1 MGEPLSSPPA
11 VSRQART
18 AERRRMLALTASR
31 LISERGF
38 DSLSVNDLA
47 VEMGMSVGG
56 LYRYIKTKSDLL
68 VMACEDIYG
77 DLRER
82 IVEVVTGAE
91 SIPEKLRVAMQVY
104 LDACEKNHDLILLM
118 YREYRHL
125 PTEARRRYQA
135 REDGVAGVFTDLL
148 RVGMRQGLLRP
159 ANAEVLSRDIIML
172 GHLPALKGW
181 SLRVYADREQL
192 AHEQIDLIL
201 GRLVPEAVAD
211 LEVR

>member
-1 MGEPLSSPPA
+1 MESQTTVPA

-18 AERRRMLALTASR
+18 AERRRTLALAASR

-38 DSLSVNDLA
+38 DSLSVNELA
-47 VEMGMSVGG
+47 SEVGMSVGG

-91 SIPEKLRVAMQVY
+91 PIPEKLRRAMRVY

-125 PTEARRRYQA
+125 PSDARRRYQA
-135 REDGVAGVFTDLL
+135 REDAVAGVFSDLL
-148 RVGMRQGLLRP
+148 RAGMRQGLLRP
-159 ANAEVLSRDIIML
+159 ANAEVISRDIIML

-181 SLRVYADREQL
+181 SLRMHADREQL
-192 AHEQIDLIL
+192 AREQIDLIL
-201 GRLVPEAVAD
+201 GRLAPQAVAD
-211 LEVR
+211 AEAP

>member
-1 MGEPLSSPPA
+1 MVEPESPQPT

-18 AERRRMLALTASR
+18 AERRRVLALTASR

-47 VEMGMSVGG
+47 AESGMSVGG

-82 IVEVVTGAE
+82 IVEVITGAE
-91 SIPEKLRVAMQVY
+91 AIPEKLRAAMRVY

-135 REDGVAGVFTDLL
+135 REDAIAGVFTDLL
-148 RVGMRQGLLRP
+148 RAGMRQGLLRS
-159 ANAEVLSRDIIML
+159 ANAEILSRDIVVL

-181 SLRVYADREQL
+181 SLRVHADREEL
-192 AHEQIDLIL
+192 AREQIDLIL
-201 GRLVPEAVAD
+201 GRLVPQAVAD
-211 LEVR
+211 LECR